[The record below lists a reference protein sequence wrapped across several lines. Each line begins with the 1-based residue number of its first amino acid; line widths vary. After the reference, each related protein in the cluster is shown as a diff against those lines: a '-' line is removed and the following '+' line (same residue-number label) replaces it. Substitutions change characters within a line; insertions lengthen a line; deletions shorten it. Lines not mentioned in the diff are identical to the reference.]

1 MLLRRTWT
9 ELGRMKDEENVCE
22 LKGCKTMTRIRMNG
36 CMIVPYLDEGDVLLS
51 FHTLVTSLTYY
62 TTRCRGSLS
71 AYSYYLKMRQQ
82 MKADQEGENRS
93 MVKMEKFV
101 KLKWASEFFS
111 HNNITTLSN
120 QLNFWPNLKRI
131 KLDL

>member
-1 MLLRRTWT
+1 
-9 ELGRMKDEENVCE
+9 
-22 LKGCKTMTRIRMNG
+22 MTRIRMNG

-101 KLKWASEFFS
+101 KLK
-111 HNNITTLSN
+111 
-120 QLNFWPNLKRI
+120 
-131 KLDL
+131 